1 MVSTKEDVHWRGVPS
16 DLLAEVDAY
25 AESITEDG
33 RRVSRSAA
41 LRRLVRRGL
50 ADVTRSRKAGGS

>member
-1 MVSTKEDVHWRGVPS
+1 MTEDVHWRGVPS

-25 AESITEDG
+25 AKSITEDG
-33 RRVSRSAA
+33 QRVSRSAA

-50 ADVTRSRKAGGS
+50 IDATRARR